1 MINLL
6 RILSLCVA
14 TLAGF
19 ILTSG
24 ANEQPWQ
31 RAKNVPFQIKSGL
44 LLADEAP
51 QRRSATL
58 SLVCDS
64 DGQLRLVLV
73 TRLPGRDFGIVL
85 GQNVPAS
92 LFVNGIKQEQE
103 IAVDVVAVGRPLG
116 LVESWFNEEDEAEPD
131 TITSPPLSPG
141 VLNNLEN
148 WFMPSRPNRVSVMG
162 IYETGVF
169 MKGVVDGAE
178 IKQFR
183 TICR

>member
-64 DGQLRLVLV
+64 DGQSRLVLV

-92 LFVNGIKQEQE
+92 LFVNSIQNKQE
-103 IAVDVVAVGRPLG
+103 IAFDVVAVGRPLG
-116 LVESWFNEEDEAEPD
+116 LVESWFKEEDEAEPD
-131 TITSPPLSPG
+131 TITSLPLSPG
-141 VLNNLEN
+141 LLNNLEK
-148 WFMPSRPNRVSVMG
+148 WFTPSAPNSISVVG

-169 MKGVVDGAE
+169 MKGVVDGAR

-183 TICR
+183 AMCE